1 MNKINNSD
9 LVLQGLKKHKGSNN
23 AITTKSLARKVH
35 LPEREVR
42 RIISRLVTEQKCL
55 IASSVHEPFG
65 FYLIKSLDELKE
77 CLGQYYSRIVKLKD
91 RAASLYETGL
101 KKFSKEVQGEFKF
114 RKFLTYI
121 LTAPSAC
128 LICQSSYLWSF
139 RMLLMKQMMLFW
151 SIAATL

>member
-65 FYLIKSLDELKE
+65 FYLIKNMDELKG
-77 CLGQYYSRIVKLKD
+77 CLDQYYSRIVKLKD

-101 KKFSKEVQGEFKF
+101 KKFSKEVQAEFKYG
-114 RKFLTYI
+114 KFL
-121 LTAPSAC
+121 
-128 LICQSSYLWSF
+128 
-139 RMLLMKQMMLFW
+139 
-151 SIAATL
+151 